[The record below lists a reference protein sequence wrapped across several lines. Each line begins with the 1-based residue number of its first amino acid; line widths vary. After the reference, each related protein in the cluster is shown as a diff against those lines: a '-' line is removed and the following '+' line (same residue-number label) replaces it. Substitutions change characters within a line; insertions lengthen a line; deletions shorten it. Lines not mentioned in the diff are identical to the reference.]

1 MPPLKK
7 LDKLPTFNYA
17 VSFAHIERNSLAY
30 GTIIYRIKIILQIK
44 VFYKDI
50 LVNFKDPLHP
60 VRVRHNMAI
69 LVYGGTIYIVNICC
83 LSLSLCGAVIVALDF
98 KPQVPHSSNAPGF
111 LFL

>member
-1 MPPLKK
+1 MPPLKE

-30 GTIIYRIKIILQIK
+30 GTIIHRIKIILQIK

-83 LSLSLCGAVIVALDF
+83 LSLSVA
-98 KPQVPHSSNAPGF
+98 Q
-111 LFL
+111 

>member
-60 VRVRHNMAI
+60 VRVRQ
-69 LVYGGTIYIVNICC
+69 YGDFSVRWNNLYRKYL

-98 KPQVPHSSNAPGF
+98 KPQVPHSSNASGF

>member
-60 VRVRHNMAI
+60 VIVRHNMAI

-83 LSLSLCGAVIVALDF
+83 LSLSLWRSDCCFGLQTAGAA
-98 KPQVPHSSNAPGF
+98 
-111 LFL
+111 